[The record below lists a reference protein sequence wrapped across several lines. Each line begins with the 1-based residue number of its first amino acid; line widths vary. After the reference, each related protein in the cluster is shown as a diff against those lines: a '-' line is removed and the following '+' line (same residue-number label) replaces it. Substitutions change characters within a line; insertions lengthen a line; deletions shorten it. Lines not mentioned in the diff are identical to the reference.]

1 MDTKF
6 IQQYGEDILCYRLR
20 TARQKKRMQYEDF
33 DKQLIQIH
41 REQKSLYQQKWN
53 LGGEPLIPPVQ
64 RGWKRFFV
72 LREDVAR
79 SKQAEFFENILKKIN
94 TEDRSYRKDFKV
106 KKRRFGRK
114 TYVVKDQQLL
124 KPYEYHFNKLG
135 FTDAEKQLFHPEY
148 SYEKARGAFIKHF
161 VFNEPWR
168 FVLRTR
174 PNMIDEKRKVD
185 HELESRLQQMHN
197 YLERND
203 YRKRLSKIVH
213 GYYKYRHWRKEE
225 IEKEKYAFKNKA
237 LHTIL
242 DVTKDEV
249 L

>member
-20 TARQKKRMQYEDF
+20 TARQKKRIQYEDF

-53 LGGEPLIPPVQ
+53 LGWEPLIPPVQ

-79 SKQAEFFENILKKIN
+79 SKQAEFFENILTKIN

-124 KPYEYHFNKLG
+124 RPCEYHFNKLG

-148 SYEKARGAFIKHF
+148 SYEKGRGTFIKRF

-168 FVLRTR
+168 FVLRIR
-174 PNMIDEKRKVD
+174 PNMIDKKRKVD

-225 IEKEKYAFKNKA
+225 IEKEKYVFKNKA
-237 LHTIL
+237 LHTVL
-242 DVTKDEV
+242 DLRKNQV

>member
-1 MDTKF
+1 MDTKLIKEF
-6 IQQYGEDILCYRLR
+6 GTEILCYRIR

-53 LGGEPLIPPVQ
+53 LGWEPLIPPVQ

-124 KPYEYHFNKLG
+124 KPCEYHFNKLG
-135 FTDAEKQLFHPEY
+135 FTDAEKQLFHLEY
-148 SYEKARGAFIKHF
+148 SYEKARGTFIKRF

-203 YRKRLSKIVH
+203 YRKKLSKIVH

-225 IEKEKYAFKNKA
+225 IEKEKYVFKNKA

-242 DVTKDEV
+242 DLTKDQV